1 MALRFFDGFDG
12 YATADITKRWNAT
25 TGAHS
30 IQTGGRFG
38 ANVLRV
44 ASGGGGEWHATSTST
59 ANSSGTSASPSS
71 SSARPAAADSGRSSN
86 SGRSPPSRSSLA
98 LTRAT
103 GCVAQR
109 GGVALS
115 GCTGTT
121 TLSTGSWYYVELGRA
136 SMHQLDGGGGRQGVS
151 RRHPGVLVQLGR
163 QHRHRRLGCR
173 GSDRLSVGSSWANN
187 SNHLS
192 WDDLYVCD
200 GTGSRNNAVLGD
212 MRVETLLPDGA
223 GNYQQ
228 FALTGAASSQAA
240 VNENPN
246 NGDTSYVSSF
256 TPGQYETFTFGNM
269 VSAPKSIAGIQLTA
283 VCRKDDAGTRIISPV
298 YRISGSDYVSPGQAV
313 LDSYAFA
320 IDIQELNPAT
330 SAVWTA
336 TTVNALEAG
345 IKLVS

>member
-25 TGAHS
+25 TGAHT

-44 ASGGGGEWHATSTST
+44 ASGGGGDWQYKYLDGQQFWYIGFAFKFLGTPSGGGLWTFFQLRSLSTVQIEL
-59 ANSSGTSASPSS
+59 GLDASN
-71 SSARPAAADSGRSSN
+71 R
-86 SGRSPPSRSSLA
+86 L
-98 LTRAT
+98 
-103 GCVAQR
+103 CAQR

-121 TLSTGSWYYVELGRA
+121 TLSAGNWYYCELAVKITSSTAAGDIKGYLGGIQEFSCNSGVNTNTAA
-136 SMHQLDGGGGRQGVS
+136 SGVA
-151 RRHPGVLVQLGR
+151 
-163 QHRHRRLGCR
+163 
-173 GSDRLSVGSSWANN
+173 DRIALGSSWPNN
-187 SNHLS
+187 TNHLS

-200 GTGSRNNAVLGD
+200 GTGSRNNGVLGD
-212 MRVETLLPDGA
+212 MRVETILPDGA

-256 TPGQYETFTFGNM
+256 TPGQYETFTFGNL
-269 VSAPKSIAGIQLTA
+269 VSAPKSIAGIQLTT

-298 YRISGSDYVSPGQAV
+298 YRISSSDYVSPGQAV